1 MRFNINFANV
11 KIKLNLKGKKMI
23 KDRYE
28 RQYIDL
34 KTDKDGYVVISFRE
48 FMQIFGE
55 TLNANWTLPFDENVE
70 VIWNT

>member
-1 MRFNINFANV
+1 MQFNINFANV
-11 KIKLNLKGKKMI
+11 KIKLNPKGKEMI

-55 TLNANWTLPFDENVE
+55 TLNVNWTLPFDENVE